1 MNKVHFCQHC
11 LLWIGSK
18 ILRRASLTI
27 TLNVRTLNVI
37 LLMLITVLRVFL
49 TNPET
54 KRCRRCR
61 ATNTPVRKKQKKNC
75 GQKEGGKSKTTSIQL
90 WLIFLKYIFEF
101 LYLPYS
107 WSGFDS
113 QLSVFNH
120 IIFLFGLFPF
130 ILTPGPFQ
138 PREVFELNVFLVTF
152 I

>member
-1 MNKVHFCQHC
+1 MPPLNWKQDLEESLFNNN
-11 LLWIGSK
+11 SK
-18 ILRRASLTI
+18 CEDFECDSAYVNHRIKG
-27 TLNVRTLNVI
+27 
-37 LLMLITVLRVFL
+37 VFDKSRDEEMSQMSCDEY
-49 TNPET
+49 PCSEET
-54 KRCRRCR
+54 K
-61 ATNTPVRKKQKKNC
+61 KKTC

-130 ILTPGPFQ
+130 ILTPGLFQ